1 MASPAQRN
9 RLSRAKVLQWK
20 KTTVIRADQKKVP
33 ARAPVII
40 SASRAT
46 DIPAFYSDWL
56 IHRLEA
62 GYAVW
67 VNPFN
72 RKPGYISFEA
82 ARLFVFWTKN
92 PRPLMPRLDEFERR
106 DTNYYFQFTLNDYES
121 EKLEPRLPPLQER
134 IRTFRELSDK
144 IGRHRVIWRFDP
156 LIVTP
161 GLSVEHLLEKIA
173 SIGSRLMHKTDK
185 LVVSFVDVAAYQKV
199 QNSLIREL
207 DCFDRASVFSAEPSE
222 SQIRQIAR
230 GLEQLKTRWYK
241 QGWDIT
247 VATCG
252 ESMDLKT
259 DYGIVKNKCI
269 DDDLIRRVF
278 SHDQKLMR
286 FVDYGETDPDT
297 VRQLEMFATSK
308 KVDLKDKGQRK
319 ACGCISSKDIGMY
332 DTCPHFCVYC
342 YANTSRNKVNHHIAR
357 HSQYGEG
364 LVDSPKSSQL

>member
-1 MASPAQRN
+1 
-9 RLSRAKVLQWK
+9 LKWK
-20 KTTVIRADQKKVP
+20 KTTVIRADQKRVP
-33 ARAPVII
+33 ARAPIII

-46 DIPAFYSDWL
+46 DIPAFYTDWL

-72 RKPGYISFEA
+72 KRQPFYVSFEA

-92 PRPLMPRLDEFERR
+92 PRPLMPRLDEFEKR
-106 DTNYYFQFTLNDYES
+106 DINYYFQFTLNDYES
-121 EKLEPRLPPLQER
+121 EQLEPRLPPLQER

-185 LVVSFVDVAAYQKV
+185 LVVSFVDVTAYQKV

-207 DCFDRASVFSAEPSE
+207 DLFDRSSVFSAEPSE

-230 GLEQLKTRWYK
+230 GLEQLKTRWYR

-278 SHDQKLMR
+278 SHDQTLMR

-297 VRQLEMFATSK
+297 ARQLEMFATPG

-319 ACGCISSKDIGMY
+319 ACRCISSKDIGMY

-342 YANTSRNKVNHHIAR
+342 YANTSRHSVNRQFAR
-357 HSQYGEG
+357 HSKYGER
-364 LVDSPKSSQL
+364 LIDSPDSSHP